1 MESAVYFVIGHI
13 LIVLA
18 AGLLFLVSS
27 IVKAPNKSIH
37 SFYVAFA
44 VLLLGLSIIN
54 TVLLVRLRDNI
65 GTIDMLIAAGPT
77 ILVVFLVFSLI
88 KESI

>member
-1 MESAVYFVIGHI
+1 METAVVFVIGHI

-18 AGLLFLVSS
+18 ACLLFLISS

-37 SFYVAFA
+37 SVYVATA

-54 TVLLVRLRDNI
+54 TVMLVRLGDDV

-77 ILVVFLVFSLI
+77 ILVVFLVFSI
-88 KESI
+88 IR